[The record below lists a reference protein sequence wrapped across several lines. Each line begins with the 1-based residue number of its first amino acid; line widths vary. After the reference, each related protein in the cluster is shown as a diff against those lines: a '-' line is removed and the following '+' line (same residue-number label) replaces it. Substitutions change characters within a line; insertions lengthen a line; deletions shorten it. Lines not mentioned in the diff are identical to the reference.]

1 MNGPETAPP
10 VDAVPEMRPRSLPA
24 DTPASERRTLLHYLG
39 LPFYYRHTPPQVL
52 RRTIFW
58 GSAAALLLLFSSHA
72 IMMPVERDSLLHSF
86 RQIWPFDGMR
96 EFSTIQSGFSTLY
109 FELTIF
115 AIIISSILAPL
126 HSTYSF
132 CTERVTG
139 TLEFLRL
146 APMPTTSLVLGKLFA
161 PAWPAHAI
169 SAVLLV
175 LGFPMAWLGELDL
188 GSVFLVVLSVVGM
201 TITITAIGGLLACA
215 TSAMRGFVSVGAL
228 LTIGFFLHFLPMAAL
243 SLSGIEFVTFLSP
256 WGALDTCFWQE
267 FHSSNRYVGMP
278 KAYFMGAASLAWFF
292 LAFFHLAFAAL
303 LVWASAR
310 KLDHPERSALSR
322 KCWLLAWGLFAFAAL
337 GIVPNPVRSVGVSS
351 YYGGAWTWL
360 VAALTMLWA
369 FAFVC
374 GLALLDHPFS
384 RDTALTETCERL
396 AGHPKPR
403 GGFLDRIGHA
413 GFAALLVFISGAPIV
428 CAFDQVVWA
437 NSQAMNHQNREAFT
451 QVAYLLWF
459 GATGLA
465 WMVGVILEA
474 IAVRLRSF
482 VARLVLGHVMIGLLA
497 AMVIVPLVDIQQSY
511 YGWRRSLYS
520 QRELLKPS
528 VNQWP
533 ANSSQQQRAQWARQN
548 AEYELNYLRKRYDF
562 DRYVAGMDTPAKIEA
577 ELERYNGRNVSWF
590 WAYHPHAMLLYPC
603 PLLLFI
609 ALLLIWRRWTYRGL
623 EREARKA
630 LKLDAAPAPQPS

>member
-10 VDAVPEMRPRSLPA
+10 VEAVPEMRTRSVPV
-24 DTPASERRTLLHYLG
+24 DTPAAERRTLLHYLG

-72 IMMPVERDSLLHSF
+72 IMMPVDRDSLLHSF

-96 EFSTIQSGFSTLY
+96 EFSTIQSGFATLY

-146 APMPTTSLVLGKLFA
+146 APMPTTGLVLGKLFA

-169 SAVLLV
+169 SAALLV
-175 LGFPMAWLGELDL
+175 VSFPMAWLGELEL
-188 GSVFLVVLSVVGM
+188 SSVFLVVLSVVGM

-228 LTIGFFLHFLPMAAL
+228 LTIGFFLHFLPMIAL
-243 SLSGIEFVTFLSP
+243 ELSGLEFVAFLSP

-267 FHSSNRYVGMP
+267 FHSSTRYVGMP
-278 KAYFMGAASLAWFF
+278 KAYFMGVASLAWFF
-292 LAFFHLAFAAL
+292 IAFFHLALSAL
-303 LVWASAR
+303 LVWASAN
-310 KLDHPERSALSR
+310 KLDHPEHSALSR
-322 KCWLLAWGLFAFAAL
+322 KGWLLVWGLFALSAL
-337 GIVPNPVRSVGVSS
+337 GIVPNPVRASGVYS
-351 YYGGAWTWL
+351 YYGGSWTWL
-360 VAALTMLWA
+360 IAAFTMLWA
-369 FAFVC
+369 FAAVC

-384 RDTALTETCERL
+384 RDAALTESCERM

-403 GGFLDRIGHA
+403 GGILDRIGHA
-413 GFAALLVFISGAPIV
+413 GFAALLVFISGALIV
-428 CAFDQVVWA
+428 FGFNQVML
-437 NSQAMNHQNREAFT
+437 STSRPSDLEEQEAFT
-451 QVAYLLWF
+451 QIALLLWF

-465 WMVGVILEA
+465 WLVGVILEA
-474 IAVRLRSF
+474 IAVKLRNF
-482 VARLVLGHVMIGLLA
+482 VARVVLGHILIGLLA
-497 AMVIVPLVDIQQSY
+497 ALVIVPLVDVQQSY
-511 YGWRRSLYS
+511 YGWRRSLDC
-520 QRELLKPS
+520 QRELLHPS
-528 VNQWP
+528 LNRWP
-533 ANSSQQQRAQWARQN
+533 SNSSQQQRAQWARQN
-548 AEYELNYLRKRYDF
+548 AEYELKYLRKRYDF
-562 DRYVAGMDTPAKIEA
+562 DRYVAGLDTPDKIDA
-577 ELERYNGRNVSWF
+577 ELERYKGRNVSWF
-590 WAYHPHAMLLYPC
+590 WAYHPQAMLLYPC

-609 ALLLIWRRWTYRGL
+609 VLMLFWRRWTYRGL

-630 LKLDAAPAPQPS
+630 LKLDAPPAPQPS